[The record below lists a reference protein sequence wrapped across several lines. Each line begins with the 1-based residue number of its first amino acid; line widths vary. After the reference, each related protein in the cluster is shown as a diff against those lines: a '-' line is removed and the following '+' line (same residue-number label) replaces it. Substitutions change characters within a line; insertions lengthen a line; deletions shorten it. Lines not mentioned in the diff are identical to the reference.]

1 MLNKKYAELFVTSIK
16 QTLKTRVCYKIM
28 PKHVISNFFK
38 KLKIIPKNMI
48 MYPYYFSY
56 ESKTP
61 GHI

>member
-1 MLNKKYAELFVTSIK
+1 MLNKKYAELFVTSIT

-28 PKHVISNFFK
+28 PKHVISYFFQ
-38 KLKIIPKNMI
+38 KLINIPKNMI
-48 MYPYYFSY
+48 MYPYHFSY